1 MLGWLSA
8 RFVPGAREFD
18 TLHRLSAQSRHPAR
32 MTVGRPD
39 LAHYLV
45 VIVST
50 EREVNTMPN
59 QINPN
64 LTSWASELDD
74 NALEQALRTSR
85 LPILAGPV
93 CLMADAHFGLGA
105 TVGSVVATK
114 NALLPSAVG
123 VDIGCGMV
131 AAETNLTAAELPDD
145 LTVLHGLLRDRIPAG
160 VGKGHERSQRA
171 LCRRRSKA
179 LGLPP
184 GSASE
189 LSERQLT
196 TIAAQFG
203 SLGSG
208 NHFVEVCLDERDR
221 VWIVLHSGSRGIG
234 NQLATAHIKTAR
246 LVAQEEGQVL
256 EDRDLAWL
264 AEGRPEFDAYV
275 ADMLWAQRYAWGNR
289 EQMMDAALAAL
300 RTAVPHAVETERINC
315 HHNYAVKE
323 THRGEE
329 VWITRKGAIRAGRSD
344 MGVIPGSM
352 GASSFI
358 VRGKGN
364 EASYESSSHGAGRR
378 LGRKAAIRQL
388 TTESLRTAMAG
399 RAWDDS
405 MAEQLVDEHPD
416 AYKPIAQV
424 MADQADLVDVV
435 HELHQVVNLKG
446 T

>member
-1 MLGWLSA
+1 VGKGHA
-8 RFVPGAREFD
+8 RSVGTRTA
-18 TLHRLSAQSRHPAR
+18 TLE
-32 MTVGRPD
+32 TVGRPPGSGSE
-39 LAHYLV
+39 L
-45 VIVST
+45 T
-50 EREVNTMPN
+50 ER
-59 QINPN
+59 QI
-64 LTSWASELDD
+64 E
-74 NALEQALRTSR
+74 
-85 LPILAGPV
+85 
-93 CLMADAHFGLGA
+93 
-105 TVGSVVATK
+105 
-114 NALLPSAVG
+114 
-123 VDIGCGMV
+123 
-131 AAETNLTAAELPDD
+131 
-145 LTVLHGLLRDRIPAG
+145 
-160 VGKGHERSQRA
+160 
-171 LCRRRSKA
+171 
-179 LGLPP
+179 
-184 GSASE
+184 
-189 LSERQLT
+189 
-196 TIAAQFG
+196 TIASQFG

-289 EQMMDAALAAL
+289 EQMMDAALTAL
-300 RTAVPHAVETERINC
+300 RAAVPHAAETERINC

-323 THRGEE
+323 MHRGEE

-344 MGVIPGSM
+344 LGVIPGSM

-364 EASYESSSHGAGRR
+364 EASYQSSSHGAGRR

-388 TTESLRTAMAG
+388 STESLRSVMAG

-405 MAEQLVDEHPD
+405 LAEQLVDEHPD

-424 MADQADLVDVV
+424 MADQADLVEVV

>member
-1 MLGWLSA
+1 
-8 RFVPGAREFD
+8 
-18 TLHRLSAQSRHPAR
+18 
-32 MTVGRPD
+32 
-39 LAHYLV
+39 
-45 VIVST
+45 
-50 EREVNTMPN
+50 MPK
-59 QINPN
+59 QINAN

-114 NALLPSAVG
+114 NAVLPSAVG

-145 LTVLHGLLRDRIPAG
+145 LGTLHGLLRDRIPAG
-160 VGKGHERSQRA
+160 VGKGHERSEGHS
-171 LCRRRSKA
+171 RRLSRLWVSRRVRHPSSPSVSWPRS
-179 LGLPP
+179 L
-184 GSASE
+184 
-189 LSERQLT
+189 
-196 TIAAQFG
+196 AQFG

-300 RTAVPHAVETERINC
+300 RVAVPHAVETERINC

-378 LGRKAAIRQL
+378 LGRKAAFRQL

-399 RAWDDS
+399 RAWDDT
-405 MAEQLVDEHPD
+405 MADQLVDEHPD

-424 MADQADLVDVV
+424 MADQADLVEVV

>member
-1 MLGWLSA
+1 
-8 RFVPGAREFD
+8 
-18 TLHRLSAQSRHPAR
+18 
-32 MTVGRPD
+32 
-39 LAHYLV
+39 
-45 VIVST
+45 
-50 EREVNTMPN
+50 MPN
-59 QINPN
+59 EINPN

-131 AAETNLTAAELPDD
+131 AAETNLAASELPDD
-145 LTVLHGLLRDRIPAG
+145 LHGLHGLLRARIPAG
-160 VGKGHERSQRA
+160 VGKGHDRTEDQVPPA
-171 LCRRRSKA
+171 LKV

-184 GSASE
+184 GSE
-189 LSERQLT
+189 LSDRQLA
-196 TIAAQFG
+196 TITGQFG

-234 NQLATAHIKTAR
+234 NQLATAHIKAAR
-246 LVAQEEGQVL
+246 LVAQEESQVL

-264 AEGRPEFDAYV
+264 SEGRPEFDAYV

-300 RTAVPHAVETERINC
+300 QVAIPHAAETERINC
-315 HHNYAVKE
+315 HHNYAAKE
-323 THRGEE
+323 IHRGDE
-329 VWITRKGAIRAGRSD
+329 VWITRKGAIRAGLSD

-358 VRGKGN
+358 VRGRGN
-364 EASYESSSHGAGRR
+364 EASYQSSSHGAGRR
-378 LGRKAAIRQL
+378 LGRKAAFRQL
-388 TTESLRTAMAG
+388 STESLRKAMAG
-399 RAWDDS
+399 RAWDDT

-424 MADQADLVDVV
+424 MADQADLVEVV

>member
-1 MLGWLSA
+1 
-8 RFVPGAREFD
+8 
-18 TLHRLSAQSRHPAR
+18 
-32 MTVGRPD
+32 
-39 LAHYLV
+39 
-45 VIVST
+45 
-50 EREVNTMPN
+50 MPTK
-59 QINPN
+59 INDN

-93 CLMADAHFGLGA
+93 CLMSDAHFGLGA

-131 AAETNLTAAELPDD
+131 AAETNLTATDLPDD
-145 LTVLHGLLRDRIPAG
+145 LNVLHRLLRDRIPAG
-160 VGKGHERSQRA
+160 VGKGHLRSDADEPEA
-171 LCRRRSKA
+171 LRA

-189 LSERQLT
+189 LTSRQLE
-196 TIAAQFG
+196 TIVAQFG

-221 VWIVLHSGSRGIG
+221 VWVVLHSGSRGIG
-234 NQLATAHIKTAR
+234 NQLATGHIKTAR
-246 LVAQEEGQVL
+246 LVAQEEGQEL

-264 AEGRPEFDAYV
+264 HEGRPEFDAYV

-300 RTAVPHAVETERINC
+300 LSVVPKSAETERINC
-315 HHNYAVKE
+315 HHNYATKE
-323 THRGEE
+323 THLGVE
-329 VWITRKGAIRAGRSD
+329 VWITRKGAIRAGLSD
-344 MGVIPGSM
+344 TGVIPGSM

-364 EASYESSSHGAGRR
+364 EASYQSSSHGAGRR
-378 LGRKAAIRQL
+378 LGRKAAFRQL
-388 TTESLRTAMAG
+388 TSASLREAMAG
-399 RAWDDS
+399 RAWDDT
-405 MAEQLVDEHPD
+405 MAESLVDEHPD

-424 MADQADLVDVV
+424 MADQADLVEVV